1 MKLLSKI
8 ITQLIFLFL
17 LVLFVFLINF
27 TPSFSQTSYKAKIA
41 NYSITIELKK
51 EDNNKIIGRYKYDK
65 VRKWLKLEGKIPSSS
80 NRVIINEYDENDK
93 NTGYFIG
100 ILSKDKTSIKLLN
113 WIDKKKNRKLKVYS
127 PWIRLSEEKEK
138 QQQQITTKIR
148 KYKLGDYDDIWLI
161 GLYIS
166 DKFYNISAVYKK
178 DNKHY
183 IQINDKIYGP
193 YERAWNLLFSPDS
206 SKYGFC
212 YKKGNKEYIQ
222 INDKTYGPFDKADF
236 TFTKDNRIFIGYV
249 KGKELAI
256 EEIK

>member
-65 VRKWLKLEGKIPSSS
+65 VGKWLRLEGKIPASS

-100 ILSKDKTSIKLLN
+100 ILSKDKTNIKLLN
-113 WIDKKKNRKLKVYS
+113 WIDKTKRRGLKV
-127 PWIRLSEEKEK
+127 
-138 QQQQITTKIR
+138 
-148 KYKLGDYDDIWLI
+148 
-161 GLYIS
+161 
-166 DKFYNISAVYKK
+166 
-178 DNKHY
+178 
-183 IQINDKIYGP
+183 
-193 YERAWNLLFSPDS
+193 
-206 SKYGFC
+206 
-212 YKKGNKEYIQ
+212 
-222 INDKTYGPFDKADF
+222 
-236 TFTKDNRIFIGYV
+236 
-249 KGKELAI
+249 
-256 EEIK
+256 